1 MKQYRFFLV
10 VIFFIS
16 FLACTKEEN
25 SYFTPE
31 PVDMKAAKMEQMGNL
46 FDAIARQP
54 EAFDQ
59 LMRVAEMSYSDYTQL
74 LPLSDKAIEQR
85 GKARGIAFGLLFSS
99 IARQPEAYLLLD
111 SAAMKFF
118 GPYNADY
125 ISSELSDVTKI
136 YASAALLESIARQPQ
151 ADSLFNAVSK
161 RYLNYEINLD
171 N

>member
-1 MKQYRFFLV
+1 MKPYFLCLA

-25 SYFTPE
+25 NYITPE
-31 PVDMKAAKMEQMGNL
+31 PVDMKAEKMQQIGSL

-59 LMRVAEMSYSDYTQL
+59 LMLVAEMNYSNYTQL

-85 GKARGIAFGLLFSS
+85 GRARGTAFGWLFSS

-111 SAAMKFF
+111 SAARKFL

-125 ISSELSDVTKI
+125 ISSELSDVTKT

-161 RYLNYEINLD
+161 RYLNYEIELN